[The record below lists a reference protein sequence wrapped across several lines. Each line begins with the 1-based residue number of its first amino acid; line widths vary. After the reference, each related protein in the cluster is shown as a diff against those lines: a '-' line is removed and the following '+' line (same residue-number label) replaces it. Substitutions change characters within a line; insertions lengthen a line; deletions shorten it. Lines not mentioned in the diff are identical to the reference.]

1 MGTRIFVGNLPY
13 TATSTDL
20 ETMFS
25 EFGGCDSASIV
36 TDRETGRSRGFG
48 FVEMTDG
55 DAARQAMEA
64 LNGRQYGGRALTVN
78 EAHERPRGGG
88 GGGGGGER
96 RGGGGGRGGGRR
108 ERY

>member
-13 TATSTDL
+13 SATSADL
-20 ETMFS
+20 ESMFA
-25 EFGGCDSASIV
+25 EFGGCESASIV

-48 FVEMTDG
+48 FVEVSDA

-78 EAHERPRGGG
+78 EAHERPRGDGG
-88 GGGGGGER
+88 GGGGGR
-96 RGGGGGRGGGRR
+96 RGGPGGPRGGGRR
-108 ERY
+108 ERF

>member
-13 TATSTDL
+13 TATGTDL
-20 ETMFS
+20 EQMFA
-25 EFGGCDSASIV
+25 EFGGCESASIV

-48 FVEMTDG
+48 FVEMPEG
-55 DAARQAMEA
+55 SNVRQAMEA

-78 EAHERPRGGG
+78 EAHERPRSGGG
-88 GGGGGGER
+88 GGGG
-96 RGGGGGRGGGRR
+96 R